1 MMSLRKKIIL
11 AIGLLLIVVMSG
23 AYLVQQIV
31 LTASFARL
39 EEQELRAHL
48 ARVHNT
54 LTVELAQLESITA
67 DWARWDDTY
76 QFVEDANDAYVKS
89 NLTDS
94 AFENL
99 RLNVMV
105 FVHSSGRIV
114 SAKGYDLHNHRAIPT
129 PPSLTPHL
137 TRESA
142 LLRHPDLMS
151 GTRGILLL
159 PEGPLLVSAL
169 PILTSENQGP
179 SRGTLLFGR
188 FLDEDEIARWGET
201 IQLSLVA
208 RRWDDPALPADF
220 RSARAA
226 LSATAPNHTRALD
239 EQVSAGYLLLSDVY
253 AQPALIL
260 RVTMP
265 RDIMQ
270 QGRLSQTI
278 LATILGISGLIA
290 FALAMWGLDRLIIR
304 RLARLAQ
311 QVHRIGER
319 GTSTQRVAITG
330 NDELGTLEREINR
343 MLEAIPASEERFRA
357 LVEHSNDLI
366 LILNRDAT
374 IRYVTPSAQTI
385 LGYTPEELGGR
396 SALEL
401 IHPDDRATA
410 QEAFTHRLAHP
421 GASDLP
427 MTLRAQHRDGSLRTI
442 ELLGSNLLDN
452 PAVAGIVIN
461 GHDITARERAERA
474 LRESEDRYRDLVEQ
488 SHAFICTHDLQGN
501 FLSANEWAMRLIG
514 YENFSAA
521 SVNLRE
527 ILAPETRDQVDEYL
541 ARIQRDGY
549 AEGLMLVQT
558 RAGEKRLWEYHNTLR
573 TEGVAEPI
581 VRGIAHDITE
591 QKKLERA
598 LRESEE
604 RWRAYIEQAND
615 FIFALDASARVTLAN
630 RALCDALGYAP
641 EELIGKSPLE
651 FVAPEARADAQRTLA
666 HIFRGE
672 QLNDFETVALTRAQ
686 RRITLEI
693 RGRAFRQDGRIVGTL
708 HIARDITARKDAEEL
723 LRQQKQQYQSL
734 IENISDIVALVDTH
748 RFIRYVSPSVERV
761 LGYPPA
767 DLIGA
772 DVFELTHPDEQAM
785 LEEALQRAFQNPYV
799 SHRLEHRLRHQDG
812 TWRDCET
819 IAQAHQREDGMDV
832 AISTRDITERKRA
845 DAALTA
851 ERNLLRTMV
860 DAIPDS
866 IFVKDTAGRFLL
878 NNAYHL
884 QALGVAAQT
893 DTLGKTLFDFHSPD
907 LAELYD
913 ADDRFVLTTGQPII
927 EKEQPYIHHTRGER
941 RWHLMTKVPLRDA
954 QGQITGLVGIG
965 RDITERKKIEDE
977 LRRSRKEWQ
986 DIFNAIGHPTFT
998 LDLQHGVT
1006 AANPAALKQLGKT
1019 EMDVIGKKCYHLFH
1033 GSNCAPFNCPMEA
1046 LLRSGKMQAVE
1057 MEMQT
1062 VAGTYLVSCTPVLDA
1077 QGRPEKVI
1085 HIATDITALKR
1096 AQTELQEANAR
1107 FYALV
1112 EGIPDIVY
1120 LKDSQGRNL
1129 YVNKAYEEF
1138 AGTTRANIIGKGDD
1152 ELMPPE
1158 LAAACAASDAQVFE
1172 QGLALRS
1179 EEYTRDRAGDIICYE
1194 TIKSPIRNAAGRI
1207 TGLVGVSRDIT
1218 ARKRAERALA
1228 ESEKRLRAL
1237 IESAPIAISLGRDGK
1252 LIYANPAYVRMYG
1265 FASADELIGQPV
1277 TERLSPQCRDE
1288 SLERSRLR
1296 ARGESVETQYELIG
1310 LRKDGSEFPMLA
1322 MVTRVQLADGPA
1334 NIGFFQDITE
1344 RKRAEAALK
1353 EYSERLEQMVEAR
1366 TRELRDA
1373 QEQLVRQERLAILGQ
1388 VAGSIAHELRSPLGA
1403 IKNAVYYFK
1412 LCIENPSP
1420 EAREMMQILDQQ
1432 VDVSARI
1439 IGSLLDFARPKPPTL
1454 QRVEIPH
1461 VIRAA
1466 LDQCELPANVAL
1478 EWQLAPDLPSAMLDA
1493 AQMQVVFR
1501 NLIANALQ
1509 AMPEGGRLTISARTI
1524 SDFRFKIS
1532 DLPTTPHGVET
1543 RDHKSEILKQQ
1554 SAIEIRISDTGVGIP
1569 PDALD
1574 KIFQPLYTT
1583 KAKGIGLGLA
1593 MCKTIIEAHGG
1604 AIAAES
1610 TVGKGAT
1617 FIVRLPVGQ

>member
-290 FALAMWGLDRLIIR
+290 FALATWGLDRLIVG
-304 RLARLAQ
+304 RLVRLAQ

-651 FVAPEARADAQRTLA
+651 FIAPEARADAQRTLA

-672 QLNDFETVALTRAQ
+672 QVNDFETIALTRAQ

-708 HIARDITARKDAEEL
+708 HIARDITARKDAE
-723 LRQQKQQYQSL
+723 
-734 IENISDIVALVDTH
+734 
-748 RFIRYVSPSVERV
+748 
-761 LGYPPA
+761 
-767 DLIGA
+767 
-772 DVFELTHPDEQAM
+772 
-785 LEEALQRAFQNPYV
+785 
-799 SHRLEHRLRHQDG
+799 
-812 TWRDCET
+812 
-819 IAQAHQREDGMDV
+819 
-832 AISTRDITERKRA
+832 
-845 DAALTA
+845 
-851 ERNLLRTMV
+851 
-860 DAIPDS
+860 
-866 IFVKDTAGRFLL
+866 
-878 NNAYHL
+878 
-884 QALGVAAQT
+884 
-893 DTLGKTLFDFHSPD
+893 
-907 LAELYD
+907 
-913 ADDRFVLTTGQPII
+913 
-927 EKEQPYIHHTRGER
+927 
-941 RWHLMTKVPLRDA
+941 
-954 QGQITGLVGIG
+954 
-965 RDITERKKIEDE
+965 
-977 LRRSRKEWQ
+977 
-986 DIFNAIGHPTFT
+986 
-998 LDLQHGVT
+998 
-1006 AANPAALKQLGKT
+1006 
-1019 EMDVIGKKCYHLFH
+1019 
-1033 GSNCAPFNCPMEA
+1033 
-1046 LLRSGKMQAVE
+1046 
-1057 MEMQT
+1057 
-1062 VAGTYLVSCTPVLDA
+1062 
-1077 QGRPEKVI
+1077 
-1085 HIATDITALKR
+1085 
-1096 AQTELQEANAR
+1096 
-1107 FYALV
+1107 
-1112 EGIPDIVY
+1112 
-1120 LKDSQGRNL
+1120 
-1129 YVNKAYEEF
+1129 
-1138 AGTTRANIIGKGDD
+1138 
-1152 ELMPPE
+1152 
-1158 LAAACAASDAQVFE
+1158 
-1172 QGLALRS
+1172 
-1179 EEYTRDRAGDIICYE
+1179 
-1194 TIKSPIRNAAGRI
+1194 
-1207 TGLVGVSRDIT
+1207 
-1218 ARKRAERALA
+1218 RALA

-1237 IESAPIAISLGRDGK
+1237 IESAPIAISLSRDSK

-1420 EAREMMQILDQQ
+1420 EVREMMQILDQQ

-1454 QRVEIPH
+1454 QRVKIPH